1 MREIPREVSV
11 SKQVSPT
18 FAAIVIL
25 LALALGAL
33 YFLYRYRAHEIQWK
47 REAAALQAQAEMAR
61 KSGRSMA
68 GGRRPMRQ
76 QRAPGAQ
83 RRPAP
88 GTGRAAAPSA
98 APSKPAAA
106 GKQAPATK

>member
-1 MREIPREVSV
+1 M
-11 SKQVSPT
+11 SKQVSPV

-25 LALALGAL
+25 VTVALGAL
-33 YFLYRYRAHEIQWK
+33 YFLYRYRAHELQWK

-61 KSGRSMA
+61 KSGRGMA

-88 GTGRAAAPSA
+88 GTGRAAAPA
-98 APSKPAAA
+98 AATSKPAAA
-106 GKQAPATK
+106 SKQAPPAK